1 MSNLRGLAQFDQSPW
16 LDNLR
21 RSWLTGREITGWIE
35 RGVRGITS
43 NPSIFQ
49 KAIED
54 SSDYDAQFA
63 ELLAAGAGVDDAYWR
78 MVSDDIS
85 TAAELLAPV
94 YRASGGTDGFVS
106 VEVDPRLAHDQVGTE
121 AAARAL
127 DDRLAAPNLLVKVP
141 ATVEGVAAVENLV
154 AEGRSINVTLIFSL
168 DRYRAVMEAY
178 IAGLE
183 RFAAAGGDLAGVASV
198 ASFFIS
204 RVDTEVDRR
213 LEAIGTPGA
222 LALRGTA
229 ALTQARC
236 AYRDH
241 LATFSGARWESLA
254 ARGAQPQRPLWA
266 STSTKNPAY
275 PDTLYVDA
283 LIGPGTVNTIPD
295 ATLMAFED
303 HGTLARTVD
312 ADLDAASAT
321 WASITAAVDMHD
333 VAEVLE
339 REGVAAFATA
349 HAPRHS
355 HHATRRRCSSRSP
368 CCAATS
374 AATARSPS
382 RRPADGGAVPHARAG
397 AAHRQG
403 RRPHGVPRGAVHA
416 GRAPEDRYEVA
427 RDLAARARLRL
438 DRALPARDGQLV
450 LDETG
455 LLPHANAGALRRGR
469 TAPAARGLAQPG
481 DDDRDAAR
489 RPALPPWRARQD
501 PRAAPRHAGGGGRAR
516 VPFTTGIL
524 VGIGETARRPHRR
537 ARGDRRLA
545 RRHGHVQEVI
555 VQNFLP
561 KPGTGMQHEARRART
576 TSTCGPSRS
585 PA

>member
-213 LEAIGTPGA
+213 LEAIATPGA

-295 ATLMAFED
+295 ATLTAFED
-303 HGTLARTVD
+303 HGTLARTLD

-349 HAPRHS
+349 HA
-355 HHATRRRCSSRSP
+355 AVL
-368 CCAATS
+368 AAL
-374 AATARSPS
+374 TAKAHGLDPS
-382 RRPADGGAVPHARAG
+382 R
-397 AAHRQG
+397 
-403 RRPHGVPRGAVHA
+403 
-416 GRAPEDRYEVA
+416 
-427 RDLAARARLRL
+427 
-438 DRALPARDGQLV
+438 
-450 LDETG
+450 
-455 LLPHANAGALRRGR
+455 
-469 TAPAARGLAQPG
+469 
-481 DDDRDAAR
+481 
-489 RPALPPWRARQD
+489 
-501 PRAAPRHAGGGGRAR
+501 
-516 VPFTTGIL
+516 F
-524 VGIGETARRPHRR
+524 
-537 ARGDRRLA
+537 
-545 RRHGHVQEVI
+545 
-555 VQNFLP
+555 
-561 KPGTGMQHEARRART
+561 
-576 TSTCGPSRS
+576 
-585 PA
+585 

>member
-1 MSNLRGLAQFDQSPW
+1 MLDACSGTADMSNLRGLAQFDQSPW

-213 LEAIGTPGA
+213 LEAIATPGA

-295 ATLMAFED
+295 ATLTAFED
-303 HGTLARTVD
+303 HGTLARTLD

-349 HAPRHS
+349 HA
-355 HHATRRRCSSRSP
+355 AVL
-368 CCAATS
+368 AAL
-374 AATARSPS
+374 TAKAHGLDPS
-382 RRPADGGAVPHARAG
+382 R
-397 AAHRQG
+397 
-403 RRPHGVPRGAVHA
+403 
-416 GRAPEDRYEVA
+416 
-427 RDLAARARLRL
+427 
-438 DRALPARDGQLV
+438 
-450 LDETG
+450 
-455 LLPHANAGALRRGR
+455 
-469 TAPAARGLAQPG
+469 
-481 DDDRDAAR
+481 
-489 RPALPPWRARQD
+489 
-501 PRAAPRHAGGGGRAR
+501 
-516 VPFTTGIL
+516 F
-524 VGIGETARRPHRR
+524 
-537 ARGDRRLA
+537 
-545 RRHGHVQEVI
+545 
-555 VQNFLP
+555 
-561 KPGTGMQHEARRART
+561 
-576 TSTCGPSRS
+576 
-585 PA
+585 